1 MRAGSNGQTQTL
13 AARLATLFEEA
24 ARSEAAELEAELASL
39 PDRIGDL
46 SRRLV
51 ALDRRM
57 PRASKRLRELR
68 QLSSSEAAWRAG
80 EELKRVQCVAGVHHA
95 EIDGS
100 ALLVF
105 TEAIVVAA
113 RALGAYRIAIRLD
126 GDIRVESLDRLGPR
140 PAWDHPH
147 VQDGL
152 PCLGNLRP
160 GVLKLISELEL
171 GLAVQ
176 VLLDFLRTYV
186 AETAYTPIEGW
197 PAA

>member
-1 MRAGSNGQTQTL
+1 MRAGSNGHGQTL
-13 AARLATLFEEA
+13 ASQLAMLLGEAAAAEEAVLAT
-24 ARSEAAELEAELASL
+24 ELASI

-51 ALDRRM
+51 ALDRSM

-68 QLSSSEAAWRAG
+68 QLSSTEAARRAG
-80 EELKRVQCVAGVHHA
+80 EELERIQGVAGVHHA
-95 EIDGS
+95 EIEGS
-100 ALLVF
+100 ALVVF
-105 TEAIVVAA
+105 TAPIVVAS

-126 GDIRVESLDRLGPR
+126 GDVRIESLDRLGPR

-147 VQDGL
+147 VQAGL

-160 GVLKLISELEL
+160 GVLKLVSELEL

-176 VLLDFLRTYV
+176 VLLDFLRTYE
-186 AETAYTPIEGW
+186 AETAYTPIDGW
-197 PAA
+197 PPA